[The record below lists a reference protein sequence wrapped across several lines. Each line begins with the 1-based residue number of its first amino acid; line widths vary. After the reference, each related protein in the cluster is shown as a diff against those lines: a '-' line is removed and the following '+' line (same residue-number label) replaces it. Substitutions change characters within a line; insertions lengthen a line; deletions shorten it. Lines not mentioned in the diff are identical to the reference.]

1 MIELQTLVGNLT
13 IAEFTKL
20 CGMIGGAMFL
30 LCFLA
35 VAIAYSIYCFICC
48 IGYFIAIVKKL
59 ISIRKKEKQDN

>member
-30 LCFLA
+30 LCFFA
-35 VAIAYSIYCFICC
+35 VAIAYSIYFFIGF
-48 IGYFIAIVKKL
+48 IGDFISIVKKL